1 MATWC
6 TACKEELPQF
16 RRLRAAFNPQELAI
30 AGVPIDQT
38 ETARQIGE
46 WGAAHKPA
54 YGLLTGL
61 SGAQVA
67 SVKSVVLERLNLDAV
82 PAAIVTDRDGN
93 VLLARWGPP
102 TLSQLREL
110 LARVRGDARANG
122 TLRRC
127 VTPGDS
133 RDSSASPPR

>member
-30 AGVPIDQT
+30 AGVPIDQA
-38 ETARQIGE
+38 ETARQIEE

-61 SGAQVA
+61 SVAQVA
-67 SVKSVVLERLNLDAV
+67 SVKNVVLERLNFDAV

-93 VLLARWGPP
+93 VLLAR
-102 TLSQLREL
+102 
-110 LARVRGDARANG
+110 VRGARANG

-127 VTPGDS
+127 QQ
-133 RDSSASPPR
+133 